1 MKNKSLNKTLSR
13 NVVSTWSSGTGGAGI
28 IGSISYAG
36 LTAVG
41 LSPMNTLL
49 IMLIVPALEAVAFWV
64 ILRHPKKV
72 LSDPSLTKEKEV
84 NTSKEDLEGSTSST
98 PLNEDE
104 KPLIGFKQKL
114 YYVPSLLKFII
125 PLTLVYLFEYFIN
138 QGLYELVHFPDIW
151 LSQKDIYR
159 WLQVDYQI
167 GVFISRS
174 SVNLVSID
182 KIWLMAVFQFVN
194 VVYFLFEIFYF
205 FTPNIWIIFAI
216 VLWEGLLGGG
226 AYVNTFYKIS
236 KDIHPARRE
245 FSLAL
250 TSMSDS
256 VGIALAGVFAI
267 PTHNAICKLPSPIR

>member
-1 MKNKSLNKTLSR
+1 M
-13 NVVSTWSSGTGGAGI
+13 VSTWSSGTGGAGI
-28 IGSISYAG
+28 IGSVSYAG
-36 LTAVG
+36 LTAIG
-41 LSPMNTLL
+41 LTPMNTLL
-49 IMLIVPALEAVAFWV
+49 IMLIVPAIEAVAFWIV
-64 ILRHPKKV
+64 LRKPTKV
-72 LSDPSLTKEKEV
+72 LIDPSISKEKEIDSV
-84 NTSKEDLEGSTSST
+84 ASKDDLEGSTSTSTT

-114 YYVPSLLKFII
+114 NYVPSLLKFII

-174 SVNLVSID
+174 SVNIVSFD
-182 KIWLMAVFQFVN
+182 KIWLMAVFQLVN

-236 KDIHPARRE
+236 KDIHPNRRE

-256 VGIALAGVFAI
+256 VGIALAGIFAI